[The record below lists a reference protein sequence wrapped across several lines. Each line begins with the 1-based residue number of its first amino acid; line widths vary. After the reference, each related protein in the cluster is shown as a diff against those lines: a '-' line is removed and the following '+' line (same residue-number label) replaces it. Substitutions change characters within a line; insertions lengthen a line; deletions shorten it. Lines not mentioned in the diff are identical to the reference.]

1 MIMVGTATR
10 HPSRYPHTFFYAKRT
25 QKKARKT
32 YVFGKFDMKTKPI
45 LPEGAEPDGR
55 YLNAE
60 VRMQNDEVSK
70 DMKITKRTQFL
81 RQKANE
87 SV

>member
-1 MIMVGTATR
+1 
-10 HPSRYPHTFFYAKRT
+10 
-25 QKKARKT
+25 
-32 YVFGKFDMKTKPI
+32 MKTKPI